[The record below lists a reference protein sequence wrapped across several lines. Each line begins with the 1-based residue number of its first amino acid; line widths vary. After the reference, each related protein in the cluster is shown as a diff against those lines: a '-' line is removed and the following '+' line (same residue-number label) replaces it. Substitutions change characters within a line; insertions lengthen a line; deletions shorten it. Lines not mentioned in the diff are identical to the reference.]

1 MSKKGVLVL
10 YSGCSG
16 VGKGTIMKQLLA
28 REPSIRLSV
37 SNTTR
42 APREGEIHG
51 VHYNFVTREE
61 FLALADADG
70 YIEHAV
76 YCDNHYGTPKKQV
89 EDMLAQGYNVFL
101 EIEVQGG
108 LQVMEKYPDILSI
121 FIMPPSLEELERRL
135 RGRGTETEESIQKRM
150 AQAVEEMKYKD
161 RYRYQIINDT
171 VDRAADEVLSLL
183 YQQTK

>member
-1 MSKKGVLVL
+1 
-10 YSGCSG
+10 
-16 VGKGTIMKQLLA
+16 
-28 REPSIRLSV
+28 
-37 SNTTR
+37 
-42 APREGEIHG
+42 
-51 VHYNFVTREE
+51 
-61 FLALADADG
+61 
-70 YIEHAV
+70 
-76 YCDNHYGTPKKQV
+76 
-89 EDMLAQGYNVFL
+89 MLAQGYNVFL

-161 RYRYQIINDT
+161 RYRYQVINDT

-183 YQQTK
+183 HQQTK